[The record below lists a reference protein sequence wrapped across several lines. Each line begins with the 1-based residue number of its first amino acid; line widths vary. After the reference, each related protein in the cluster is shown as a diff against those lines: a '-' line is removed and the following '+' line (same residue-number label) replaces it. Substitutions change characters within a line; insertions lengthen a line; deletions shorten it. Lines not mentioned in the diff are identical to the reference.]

1 MNYQTTHEE
10 IRALRVDRERVADL
24 LERYPRISAE
34 EIREII
40 TFLRTGRHLEIGLLT
55 SNDRLRPNLDAF
67 MHDHKAHFQVK
78 WREAVALIMGVVALL
93 TMCWLIWEAFAS

>member
-10 IRALRVDRERVADL
+10 IRALRADRERVADL

-67 MHDHKAHFQVK
+67 MHDHKAHLQVK
-78 WREAVALIMGVVALL
+78 WREAVALIAGVGALL